1 MNTALDSNV
10 FIAFLA
16 EDPDFFDAAAEI
28 MRKIENGQLNA
39 AYSSLVFGE
48 VTRMPIDES
57 LEPIKQFFN
66 KLPGT
71 DYPADKAVCTKAAE
85 LRRKYPG
92 LKLPDAIHLAT
103 AIHSKANNFI
113 TADKS
118 LARIAKKEINA
129 TYLKEFH
136 GKV

>member
-1 MNTALDSNV
+1 VNIALDSNV

-16 EDPDFFDAAAEI
+16 EDPDFFDVSAEI

-39 AYSSLVFGE
+39 SYSSLVFGE
-48 VTRMPIDES
+48 VMRMPADES

-71 DYPADKAVCTKAAE
+71 DFPADKTVCTKAAE
-85 LRRKYPG
+85 LRRKYPA

-103 AIHSKANNFI
+103 AIQSKVHNFI

-118 LARIAKKEINA
+118 LARIANKEISA